1 MITPRRFR
9 FNSWGIILVLVVGTT
24 ISTGCDSAGDGSGG
38 SLEGFANSG
47 NIQIWYVVDVPKG
60 DGPFPTVIL
69 APGSGNVP
77 ANAWRNIESSFNFR
91 QQGYAVVRYD
101 KRGTGKSGGSVVALS
116 VANSHETVPL
126 LAADITAVIEEV
138 LAMPVVDTDW
148 VGLYGLSQASWYMP
162 IVMSEQF
169 DLDFAVYQSAG
180 AIPVGISL
188 IFEKFSIHQ
197 GLPLDEATKRFEEEL
212 LTFNGPLGFDQRPLL
227 EAEDSPM
234 LYLMGELDQNA
245 PFGANRDEILRLG
258 DLGVNIRLNSY
269 PNGQHGLGGIDYY
282 PDLWS
287 WLGWHFMWKS
297 THTPDA

>member
-1 MITPRRFR
+1 MNTPRRFR
-9 FNSWGIILVLVVGTT
+9 FHSLGIILVLVVGTT

-47 NIQIWYVVDVPKG
+47 NIQIWYEVDLPKG
-60 DGPFPTVIL
+60 NGPFPTVIL

-77 ANAWRNIESSFNFR
+77 ANAWSNIGSSFKFR

-101 KRGTGKSGGSVVALS
+101 KRGTGKSGGSVVAVS
-116 VANSHETVPL
+116 VANSHETIPL

-162 IVMSEQF
+162 IVKSEQS

-188 IFEKFSIHQ
+188 IFEKYSIHQ
-197 GLPLDEATKRFEEEL
+197 GLPLDEAMRNFEEEL

-227 EAEDSPM
+227 EAENSPM
-234 LYLMGELDQNA
+234 LWLMGEIDQNA
-245 PFGANRDEILRLG
+245 PYGANRDEILRLAG
-258 DLGVNIRLNSY
+258 LGLDITLMSY
-269 PNGQHGLGGIDYY
+269 PTGEHGLGGTDYY

-287 WLGWHFMWKS
+287 WLGDKRGV
-297 THTPDA
+297 ALGKGE